1 MNATV
6 VHDATK
12 LARDLLEKG
21 LQIMDFERSP
31 GEIADEEAAFKEKQG
46 KNRALPSR
54 PPERFHLSCTIESCQ
69 PLLVKE
75 LTL

>member
-1 MNATV
+1 MKRMNATV

-46 KNRALPSR
+46 KTLEAARTVPIYHARSRAASR
-54 PPERFHLSCTIESCQ
+54 FW
-69 PLLVKE
+69 
-75 LTL
+75 

>member
-1 MNATV
+1 MKRMNATV

-46 KNRALPSR
+46 KTGRCPRGRQNGSIYHARSRAASR
-54 PPERFHLSCTIESCQ
+54 FW
-69 PLLVKE
+69 
-75 LTL
+75 